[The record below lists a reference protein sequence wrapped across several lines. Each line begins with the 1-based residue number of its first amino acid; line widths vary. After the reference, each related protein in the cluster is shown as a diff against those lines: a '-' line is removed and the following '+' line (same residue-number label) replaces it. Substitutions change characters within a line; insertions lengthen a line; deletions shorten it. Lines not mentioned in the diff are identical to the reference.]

1 MEWEG
6 EEKSEMRCVLNL
18 DKHNYTQ
25 LAMCI
30 AHLHAVACGKV
41 GALGTLVARR
51 LCSSRSP
58 DTWRGQAWDCLRLS
72 WRHRKGTG
80 TDQAAQS
87 QFWSRTNHIS
97 RNSSSRLSNFSWS
110 QDDSR
115 RVWRSPLTCLL

>member
-30 AHLHAVACGKV
+30 AHLHAAACGKV
-41 GALGTLVARR
+41 GELGTLVARR

-58 DTWRGQAWDCLRLS
+58 DTWWGQTWSCLRLS
-72 WRHRKGTG
+72 FSAGDTER
-80 TDQAAQS
+80 AQGQIRQPKAS
-87 QFWSRTNHIS
+87 SGHALIIS
-97 RNSSSRLSNFSWS
+97 HTTLARGL
-110 QDDSR
+110 
-115 RVWRSPLTCLL
+115 LTSAGVRMIVPESGEVP

>member
-30 AHLHAVACGKV
+30 AHLHAAACGKV

-58 DTWRGQAWDCLRLS
+58 DTWRGQTWSCLRLS
-72 WRHRKGTG
+72 FSAGDTER
-80 TDQAAQS
+80 AQGQIRQPRAS
-87 QFWSRTNHIS
+87 SGHALIIS
-97 RNSSSRLSNFSWS
+97 HTTLARGL
-110 QDDSR
+110 
-115 RVWRSPLTCLL
+115 LTSAGVRMIVPESGEVP

>member
-51 LCSSRSP
+51 LSSSRSP
-58 DTWRGQAWDCLRLS
+58 DTWRGQAWDCLRPS
-72 WRHRKGTG
+72 FSAGDTER
-80 TDQAAQS
+80 AQGQIRQPRAS
-87 QFWSRTNHIS
+87 SGHALIIS
-97 RNSSSRLSNFSWS
+97 HATLACGL
-110 QDDSR
+110 
-115 RVWRSPLTCLL
+115 LTSAGVRMIVAESGEVP